1 MYQGL
6 GQMLTM
12 RLQHHQGC
20 SETQKCAYVIYGQ
33 PLIAMML
40 SCLRLL
46 RHLPPAAARNYQLS
60 IDAKTR
66 ASKTAVTFGGH
77 TANLVY

>member
-20 SETQKCAYVIYGQ
+20 SEVPKCAYVIYGQ
-33 PLIAMML
+33 PLNSVLNVKALAGAFNQEKALEGAI
-40 SCLRLL
+40 SVITNLRMDL
-46 RHLPPAAARNYQLS
+46 
-60 IDAKTR
+60 
-66 ASKTAVTFGGH
+66 F
-77 TANLVY
+77 

>member
-1 MYQGL
+1 MLSTFYKGL
-6 GQMLTM
+6 KED
-12 RLQHHQGC
+12 
-20 SETQKCAYVIYGQ
+20 SESKENTEYYLLFI
-33 PLIAMML
+33 IAML
-40 SCLRLL
+40 LPRLPLL
-46 RHLPPAAARNYQLS
+46 RHLPPAAARNYQVS